1 MTKQEIVSEMAG
13 ELGITKK
20 QCAEALNVMIEEIV
34 TTLEHGGK
42 FVQNGFGTFKTAER
56 KEHIGVNPQTGKKYI
71 YPKKLRAK
79 FKASDLLKDEI
90 NE

>member
-1 MTKQEIVSEMAG
+1 MTKQEIVSQMAG

-20 QCAEALNVMIEEIV
+20 QCAETLDTMLEEIV
-34 TTLEHGGK
+34 STLEKGGK
-42 FVQNGFGTFKTAER
+42 FVQNGFGSFKTAER
-56 KEHIGVNPQTGKKYI
+56 KEHIGVNPQSGKKWI

-79 FKASDLLKDEI
+79 FKASDILKDEI

>member
-20 QCAEALNVMIEEIV
+20 QCAQTLDVMLEEIV
-34 TTLEHGGK
+34 STLEKGGK
-42 FVQNGFGTFKTAER
+42 FVQNGFGTFKTVER
-56 KEHIGVNPQTGKKYI
+56 KERIGMNPHDGKKYL

-79 FKASDLLKDEI
+79 FKPSDILKDSI